1 MGAAANE
8 RLVDAGMSVMG
19 IDQWGLD
26 APFQYQIANPSSNA
40 IGAPFGGAPRLP
52 AHALLAHGASFPAFP
67 EASARVPRFP
77 AFPY

>member
-26 APFQYQIANPSSNA
+26 APFQHQIANPSSNA
-40 IGAPFGGAPRLP
+40 IGAPFGTWSILP
-52 AHALLAHGASFPAFP
+52 GIS
-67 EASARVPRFP
+67 
-77 AFPY
+77 